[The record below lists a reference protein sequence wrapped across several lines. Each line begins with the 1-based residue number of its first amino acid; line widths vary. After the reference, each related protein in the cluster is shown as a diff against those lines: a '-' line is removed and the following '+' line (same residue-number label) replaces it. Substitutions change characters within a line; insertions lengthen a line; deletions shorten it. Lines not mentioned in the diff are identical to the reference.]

1 MNRKYKTKFYVG
13 LFITGFLVLVA
24 IISLFYTPYNPET
37 IDITSKFLTPSKD
50 HIMGTD
56 NFGRDIFSRVL
67 VGLKDTIIISG
78 STIVIGFSV
87 GLLLG
92 SFTGYFGGV
101 IDDVLMRVND
111 ALSSI
116 PSVLLAIVML
126 GAFGSGTNTL
136 VVSLGILFI
145 PSFARMVRSDYIKEK
160 NKEYVLCAKLS
171 GASNLRIIFVHILP
185 NCKNTI
191 LSSLVVGFNNAILV
205 EASLSFLGIGI
216 EPPQASLGAM
226 LKESQTYLMSSPWY
240 SVFPGVVIVLLIVG
254 LVLMG
259 EGLKKK

>member
-24 IISLFYTPYNPET
+24 IISAFYTPYNPET
-37 IDITSKFLTPSKD
+37 IDITSKFLAPSKE

-101 IDDVLMRVND
+101 IDDILMRVND

-191 LSSLVVGFNNAILV
+191 LSSLVVGFNNAILA

-240 SVFPGVVIVLLIVG
+240 SLFPGIVIVLLIVG

>member
-1 MNRKYKTKFYVG
+1 M
-13 LFITGFLVLVA
+13 
-24 IISLFYTPYNPET
+24 
-37 IDITSKFLTPSKD
+37 
-50 HIMGTD
+50 
-56 NFGRDIFSRVL
+56 
-67 VGLKDTIIISG
+67 
-78 STIVIGFSV
+78 
-87 GLLLG
+87 
-92 SFTGYFGGV
+92 
-101 IDDVLMRVND
+101 LM
-111 ALSSI
+111 
-116 PSVLLAIVML
+116 LLAIVML
-126 GAFGSGTNTL
+126 GAFGSATNTL

-191 LSSLVVGFNNAILV
+191 LSSLVVGFNNAILA